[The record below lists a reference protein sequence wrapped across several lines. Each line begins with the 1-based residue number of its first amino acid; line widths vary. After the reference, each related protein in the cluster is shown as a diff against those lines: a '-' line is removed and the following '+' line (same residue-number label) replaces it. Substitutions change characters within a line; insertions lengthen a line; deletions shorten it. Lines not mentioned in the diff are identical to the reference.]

1 MFSNSTYFE
10 QGKYHIQFENFK
22 YVANTTL
29 SQNTMSY
36 PSTIPKSSISYE
48 GVKVLFSGNLSE
60 VTNVNNSYNI
70 K

>member
-1 MFSNSTYFE
+1 
-10 QGKYHIQFENFK
+10 
-22 YVANTTL
+22 VANTTL